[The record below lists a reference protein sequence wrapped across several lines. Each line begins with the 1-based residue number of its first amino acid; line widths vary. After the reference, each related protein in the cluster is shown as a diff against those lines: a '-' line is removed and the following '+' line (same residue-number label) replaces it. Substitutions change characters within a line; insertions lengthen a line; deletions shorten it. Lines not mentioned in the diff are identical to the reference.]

1 MGFMA
6 TTHKIQQVLGF
17 ALAGSLLTL
26 AACSRSDQA
35 GDSAVPQSRD
45 INTSAAALGSKAD
58 ALRELGV
65 IGALANQ
72 VAGGASAWNS
82 GNADSQR
89 VRPWAFNNNERAQ
102 VGAADSSSGNCPG
115 GGSFTTEDSSA
126 SRNYALFGGQSAET
140 AQSRSSEVNCKSAFP
155 QRGNVTQTLSLNGVQ
170 ESGSAAS
177 LSYGSAG
184 SGSDFYTE
192 LFEKKD
198 GSRLVDST
206 KVSYRGLSEVKSL
219 QGSPADAR
227 AVYAYRYARSGGE
240 FFSADVGNTSTPFKV
255 VQGDLLSISG
265 PYGYSS
271 KTCSGGTATVTT
283 TDGLAFGENGGQI
296 VAGTLE
302 VVSASSKAV
311 FRFKPDGSA
320 DLDLNG
326 ATQSISASELRAA
339 INPANPC

>member
-6 TTHKIQQVLGF
+6 TTHKVQQILGF

-35 GDSAVPQSRD
+35 SDGAVLPSRGT
-45 INTSAAALGSKAD
+45 NTSAAALGSKAD

-82 GNADSQR
+82 GNADAQR
-89 VRPWAFNNNERAQ
+89 VRPWAFNNAERAQ
-102 VGAADSSSGNCPG
+102 SSGADSSSGSCPG
-115 GGSFTTEDSSA
+115 GGSFTSQDSSA
-126 SRNYALFGGQSAET
+126 SRSYTLFGGQSAET

-155 QRGNVTQTLSLNGVQ
+155 QQGGVTQTLSLNGVQ
-170 ESGSAAS
+170 ESGAAQG

-184 SGSDFYTE
+184 SGSEPYTE
-192 LFEKKD
+192 LYEKKE
-198 GSRLVDST
+198 GSRLVDSI
-206 KVSYRGLSEVKSL
+206 KLSYQGLSEVKSA
-219 QGSPADAR
+219 QGSPLDAR
-227 AVYAYRYARSGGE
+227 AVYAYRYARSSGD
-240 FFSADVGNTSTPFKV
+240 FFSADVGSSGTPFKV
-255 VQGDLLSISG
+255 VQGDLLSVSG
-265 PYGYSS
+265 PYSYSS
-271 KTCSGGTATVTT
+271 KSCNGGAATVST
-283 TDGLAFGENGGQI
+283 TDGLAFAGAGDQI

-302 VVSASSKAV
+302 LASGSNKAV

-320 DLDLNG
+320 ELDLNG
-326 ATQSISASELRAA
+326 NTQTLSADELRAA